1 LIVVEPAMARTFSK
15 AGMRVAV
22 ADVESGAL
30 EEARREVAA
39 ERKYQAGFGATSE

>member
-1 LIVVEPAMARTFSK
+1 LIVVE
-15 AGMRVAV
+15 

-39 ERKYQAGFGATSE
+39 ERKYKAGLGATSE